1 MAEDFAL
8 RANWHLRTAPTQCEL
23 SDQEVATPQ
32 APRLTGRIRQC
43 AEPLAVALAG
53 GGKGPGRKLVSA
65 TAGQAQDQ
73 RDLAERLGIKPGQV
87 VQEIGY
93 DDDCDEKLRDSVAAV
108 EGVELVDEDYDDVV
122 DVVLLWWRDDDGD
135 LVDALVDA
143 LTPLTDG
150 GYIWLLTPKSGR
162 AGHVEPSEIGEVG
175 AYRRPIADVDGQRRA
190 GLVGQPAGRAQGAAL
205 RFVILSAPGCPAQV
219 AD

>member
-1 MAEDFAL
+1 M
-8 RANWHLRTAPTQCEL
+8 
-23 SDQEVATPQ
+23 
-32 APRLTGRIRQC
+32 
-43 AEPLAVALAG
+43 
-53 GGKGPGRKLVSA
+53 SA

-108 EGVELVDEDYDDVV
+108 DGVELVDEDYDDVV
-122 DVVLLWWRDDDGD
+122 EVVLLWWRDDDGD

-162 AGHVEPSEIGEVG
+162 SGHVEPSEIGE
-175 AYRRPIADVDGQRRA
+175 AAPTA
-190 GLVGQPAGRAQGAAL
+190 GLSQTSTISAGRDW
-205 RFVILSAPGCPAQV
+205 SASRLVRPKARR
-219 AD
+219 